1 MYQIVDENSQFV
13 MKLRAFMSGN
23 AVDVVQCSHSRS
35 ALSSALHSCISIQKK
50 VRVHFRQN
58 FPILETCKGIF

>member
-35 ALSSALHSCISIQKK
+35 ALSSALHSCISIQNSTTKK
-50 VRVHFRQN
+50 S
-58 FPILETCKGIF
+58 